1 MYCHSRCYG
10 YKHATHPPLLGNE
23 EGAIEQC
30 CPHHC
35 HRDNL
40 YTQRQCLVFPEIPD
54 VCTQMLVG
62 HEPVIQPLR
71 TAHVHCCREQQER
84 RSWQHRQKNAHN
96 AQHQRYTTQ
105 KCKKELHS
113 LHFPARRYKKYPTER
128 NYGNSCRYFSF
139 EKFFYLFFIRTLHTI
154 KETLSNL

>member
-1 MYCHSRCYG
+1 MNTHPYCNGNEHG
-10 YKHATHPPLLGNE
+10 THPPLLGNE
-23 EGAIEQC
+23 DGAVEQRG
-30 CPHHC
+30 PHHC
-35 HRDNL
+35 HRDHL
-40 YTQRQCLVFPEIPD
+40 HTQGQSLVFPEILYIWAK
-54 VCTQMLVG
+54 MLVR
-62 HEPVIQPLR
+62 HEPLVQPMRAAHIQGS
-71 TAHVHCCREQQER
+71 REQQER

-96 AQHQRYTTQ
+96 TQHQRHATQ

-113 LHFPARRYKKYPTER
+113 LHLPARRYKKYPTER

>member
-1 MYCHSRCYG
+1 MYGNPYCNCNENG
-10 YKHATHPPLLGNE
+10 AHPPLLGNE
-23 EGAIEQC
+23 DGAIEQC

-54 VCTQMLVG
+54 VCTQMLMG
-62 HEPVIQPLR
+62 HEPVIKPLR

-96 AQHQRYTTQ
+96 TQHQRHATQ

-113 LHFPARRYKKYPTER
+113 LHLPARRYKKYPTER